1 MPGLLWIVEAV
12 ATGSKSVITKSMARW
27 LQPWPENFG
36 VKTAARKL
44 QKKFPFR
51 RLLAPTHGVYLPGI
65 AAALIRRERDEG
77 SLGT

>member
-44 QKKFPFR
+44 PPGNCKRSFHFDGYS
-51 RLLAPTHGVYLPGI
+51 LLRMVFTYLVLP
-65 AAALIRRERDEG
+65 RP
-77 SLGT
+77 